1 MTYRRA
7 SVATACFLSS
17 RRRHTRFDCDWSSDV
32 CSSDLFVAIALAQDE
47 ADQEENN
54 AKYNRLFDQMIE
66 LMAEFLTRPIE
77 QRRALMALYEH
88 PNPQVRYMAA
98 SITKDLAPQAA
109 RRVYEIISE
118 RNEYPQAANA
128 RWAIRN
134 LDEGDTDMSWILNKR
149 R

>member
-1 MTYRRA
+1 MKRAGFQDMTLDRLIER
-7 SVATACFLSS
+7 
-17 RRRHTRFDCDWSSDV
+17 
-32 CSSDLFVAIALAQDE
+32 FVAIALAQDE

-66 LMAEFLTRPIE
+66 LMAEFLSRPIE

-88 PNPQVRYMAA
+88 PNPQVRYKAA
-98 SITKDLAPQAA
+98 FITKDLAPQAA

-128 RWAIRN
+128 RRAIRN